1 MVKRKTIKNKT
12 KKTMALNLQKQ
23 NNKKELTEQQELFL
37 SALFGEANGNPKR
50 AGEIAEYA
58 EGSYTHVIKS
68 LKSEIINRAE
78 NVLAAHSPKAAMGL
92 VSALDADG
100 SMPQANIRVEAAKQI
115 LDRVGIAK
123 KEQLDINAKVA
134 HGIFILPAKDNVIDG
149 TTKSVSE
156 QEA

>member
-1 MVKRKTIKNKT
+1 MNLITPQKT
-12 KKTMALNLQKQ
+12 QK
-23 NNKKELTEQQELFL
+23 LTEQQTAFL
-37 SALFGEANGNPKR
+37 NALFGDAYGNPKK
-50 AGEIAEYA
+50 AGEIAGYA